1 MIIKSIA
8 ATLALTGLSISVA
21 QADQWS
27 DIESKGKFICG
38 VFSDVPPFSSPDPKT
53 RELVGM
59 DTDLCKGLADKLGVP
74 VELKPLSVEARIP
87 ELRQGRVDV
96 VIANL
101 AYTKTRAEQIQFSD
115 PYYIA
120 RERLVVKAPLAKKSK
135 AYFSGKKL
143 SSTKGSTSEQSIRLA
158 GAKPVTFQDTGSAY
172 LAVLQNKS
180 LGVVTNGMTARSLI
194 RSAKDSGV
202 ELAMIDEAMALEPVG
217 VGMRQGEAAFY
228 GKVNTALMAME
239 NDGTI
244 DSIWDKWIGVD
255 TVYGIKRVDKVQKIA
270 DLDFEPLN

>member
-1 MIIKSIA
+1 MMTKLLT
-8 ATLALTGLSISVA
+8 TLALSSLTIGIA

-27 DIESKGKFICG
+27 DIQDKGKLVCG
-38 VFSDVPPFSSPDPKT
+38 VFSDVPPFSSPDPDT

-59 DTDLCKGLADKLGVP
+59 DTDLCRGLAEKLGIS

-120 RERLVVKAPLAKKSK
+120 RERLVVKAPLADKSK
-135 AYFSGKKL
+135 AYFEGKKL

-194 RSAKDSGV
+194 RSAKDNGV
-202 ELAMIDEAMALEPVG
+202 ELAMIEEAMALEPVG
-217 VGMRQGEAAFY
+217 VGMRKDEPVFY
-228 GKVNTALMAME
+228 NKVNEALIAME
-239 NDGTI
+239 DTGYI
-244 DSIWDKWIGVD
+244 DSVWDKWIGLE
-255 TVYGIKRVDKVQKIA
+255 TVYGIERVDKVQKIA